1 LDIALTKWLNVGLYE
16 AVVFGRKDHFEFGY
30 LNPIIFYRSIE
41 FQNGSFDNSLAGL
54 DLKANVA
61 KKFQL
66 YGQLVLDEFVLSEI
80 TKNRGYWANKWAI
93 QAGVKYIDAFGISN
107 LDLQLEHNRARPFT
121 WSHNDSV
128 ANFTHYNQP
137 LAHPLGANF
146 SEYIGI
152 ARYQPAPKWLIVAK
166 LIAYT
171 QGRDSSSRSFG
182 SNIFCPIRH
191 HLDQVIMVIR

>member
-1 LDIALTKWLNVGLYE
+1 MELHNTEKRTGDRLIGKKYAAIHHLDIALTKWLNMGLYE

-93 QAGVKYIDAFGISN
+93 QAGVKYIDAFGISK
-107 LDLQLEHNRARPFT
+107 LDV
-121 WSHNDSV
+121 S
-128 ANFTHYNQP
+128 
-137 LAHPLGANF
+137 
-146 SEYIGI
+146 
-152 ARYQPAPKWLIVAK
+152 
-166 LIAYT
+166 
-171 QGRDSSSRSFG
+171 
-182 SNIFCPIRH
+182 
-191 HLDQVIMVIR
+191 